1 MLHLPTW
8 NLSKILPAIVL
19 AFSFSA
25 CQKAVTQTTNPLPL
39 PQDHFVQVYFNHAQ
53 LSEYIEPYRKQK
65 RSGDNLEQ
73 VLIDTI
79 NTAKSTVDVAVQEL
93 RLPKVA
99 QAIVER
105 QKAGVKVRVIL
116 ENNYSRPWSKFSA
129 DEIAKLPP
137 REQDRYKEYRK
148 LIDQNEDDKLD
159 VAEINQRDAL
169 IILENAKVPVIDDT
183 ADGSAG
189 SGLMHHKFVIVDNQT
204 LVITSA
210 NFTTSDVHGDLQN
223 LDSLGN
229 DNSLLKIN
237 SPELATIF
245 TEEFNLMWGDGVGG
259 KPDSKFGV
267 KKPHR
272 PVQNVDLGTVNI
284 SVQFSPTSQKISW
297 EESSNGL
304 IGKTLVTANESIDL
318 ALFVFSEQQ
327 LADILE
333 TNHQRKVKIRTLIEP
348 DFAYRY
354 YSEGLD
360 MMGVALVNDCK
371 YEMSNRPWQNPINTV
386 GTPLLRKGDL
396 LHHKFAVIDG
406 KIAIA
411 GSHNWSEAANT
422 NNDETLLIIKSA
434 KVAAHFQR
442 EFDRLYADA
451 QLGLPDRIKQKIK
464 TQTQQCPQIETA
476 SKPVRENSNF
486 PRNPET
492 TIVEKVNLNTA
503 TQQELEALPG
513 IGPKLAQEIIKA
525 RQLKPFTS
533 LEDLDRVPGIGP
545 RLLEKLK
552 DRVTW

>member
-1 MLHLPTW
+1 MLHLPTR
-8 NLSKILPAIVL
+8 NLPKLFPAIVL
-19 AFSFSA
+19 AFFLSA
-25 CQKAVTQTTNPLPL
+25 CQKAVPQTQKLTPL
-39 PQDHFVQVYFNHAQ
+39 PQDPFVQVYFNHAQ
-53 LSEYIEPYRKQK
+53 LPEYVESYRPQR
-65 RSGDNLEQ
+65 RSGDDLEQ
-73 VLIDTI
+73 VIVNTI
-79 NTAKSTVDVAVQEL
+79 ANAKSTVDVAVQEL
-93 RLPKVA
+93 RLPKIA
-99 QAIVER
+99 QALVAR

-116 ENNYSRPWSKFSA
+116 ENNYSRPWSKFTA

-148 LIDQNEDDKLD
+148 LVDLNEDEKLD
-159 VAEINQRDAL
+159 VGEINQRDAL
-169 IILENAKVPVIDDT
+169 VILENAKVPIIDDT

-204 LVITSA
+204 LIITSA
-210 NFTTSDVHGDLQN
+210 NFTTSDIHGDLQN

-229 DNSLLKIN
+229 ENNLLKIN
-237 SPELATIF
+237 SPTLATVF

-267 KKPHR
+267 KKPLR
-272 PVQNVDLGTVNI
+272 PAQTVDLGTVKI
-284 SVQFSPTSQKISW
+284 SVQFSPTSNTVPW
-297 EESSNGL
+297 EQSSNGL
-304 IGKTLVTANESIDL
+304 IGKTLVTATESIDL

-327 LADILE
+327 LANILE
-333 TNHQRKVKIRTLIEP
+333 TDRQRGVKIKALIEP

-371 YEMSNRPWQNPINTV
+371 YEINNRPWQNPINTV

-406 KIAIA
+406 KITIA
-411 GSHNWSEAANT
+411 GSHNWSDAANS
-422 NNDETLLIIKSA
+422 NNDETLVIIQSP

-451 QLGLPDRIKQKIK
+451 QIGLPDRIKQKIK
-464 TQTQQCPQIETA
+464 TQQQQCPQIETA
-476 SKPVRENSNF
+476 SKPVQQNSNS
-486 PRNPET
+486 PTVPET
-492 TIVEKVNLNTA
+492 QNLPKVNLNTA

-525 RQLKPFTS
+525 RQQKPFTS
-533 LEDLDRVPGIGP
+533 LEDLDRIPGIGP